1 MVNRSKALVA
11 GGLVILTGPLCL
23 QALAQ
28 DYVDVEAERRAAS
41 DQPASSAPAI
51 TTTPQAS
58 DPYSAR
64 PAQSYPATSYGLD
77 RAPAGPVVT
86 APAAGASTT
95 PAVGSGGQN
104 LGSLFLQLQ
113 QLQQD
118 VMRLNGIVEEQANE
132 LRRLKEQSLER
143 YVDLDKRLS
152 AAAGAGVAGGATAAT
167 GSGGSNVAAVT
178 PSRSSSQSQAA
189 EQPGEAE
196 AYRSAY
202 ALVRSQQFDQAVD
215 AFKAFLQNYPDGR
228 YAPNAHYWLGE
239 LYLVVQPPDLESSR
253 QAFTLLLDEY
263 PDNSKAPDAMYK
275 LGKVHYM
282 KGNRERAREYFDRV
296 INEYGDGNSSAARLS
311 RDFIEENY

>member
-1 MVNRSKALVA
+1 MANISKALVA

-41 DQPASSAPAI
+41 GQPTTSTPPATSAPS
-51 TTTPQAS
+51 TT
-58 DPYSAR
+58 DPYGAR

-77 RAPAGPVVT
+77 RAPAGPAVAAPGPGAT
-86 APAAGASTT
+86 AAPAAG
-95 PAVGSGGQN
+95 GGGHN
-104 LGSLFLQLQ
+104 LGALFLQLQ

-152 AAAGAGVAGGATAAT
+152 AAGAAGGIAVAGGTT
-167 GSGGSNVAAVT
+167 GSNAAPVT
-178 PSRSSSQSQAA
+178 PPRTSGQSQAA

-196 AYRSAY
+196 AYRAAY
-202 ALVRSQQFDQAVD
+202 ALVRSQQFDQAVE
-215 AFKAFLQNYPDGR
+215 AFKDFLQNYPDGR

-239 LYLVVQPPDLESSR
+239 LYLVVQPADLESSR

-282 KGNRERAREYFDRV
+282 KGNRERAREYFDQV
-296 INEYGDGNSSAARLS
+296 IREYGDGNSSAARLS